1 MRPPLCL
8 LHILLACLHIYRP
21 GCLATVVLTGSV
33 PNPRTMIVR
42 ALFLTFLL
50 AERSSGQF
58 VVTGAC
64 DSDSDCQT
72 SGHGGCCARW
82 NPSAST
88 NVCKELG
95 NEGDLCHVAAS
106 QLPFPFS
113 GRRRFWRCPCGDDM
127 TCVPSSPGSM
137 VGACE

>member
-1 MRPPLCL
+1 
-8 LHILLACLHIYRP
+8 
-21 GCLATVVLTGSV
+21 
-33 PNPRTMIVR
+33 MIVR

-50 AERSSGQF
+50 AERSAGQF

-64 DSDSDCQT
+64 DSDSDCRT

>member
-1 MRPPLCL
+1 MAPAL
-8 LHILLACLHIYRP
+8 LLA
-21 GCLATVVLTGSV
+21 
-33 PNPRTMIVR
+33 
-42 ALFLTFLL
+42 FLL
-50 AERSSGQF
+50 AESTAGQF
-58 VVTGAC
+58 VVTGILQAC
-64 DSDSDCQT
+64 ESDSDCQT

-113 GRRRFWRCPCGDDM
+113 GRRRFWRCPCGEDM
-127 TCVPSSPGSM
+127 ACIPATPGSM
-137 VGACE
+137 VGACV